1 MAKYEMLILLAVII
15 ILAGFFLGWK
25 GKTSMIRERFSS
37 GVSPKNE
44 RKFMMCTGGGI
55 SILGADLLILGILE
69 IIHPIS
75 EETALIILCI
85 GIVLFVAVILTG
97 QKYFR
102 R

>member
-1 MAKYEMLILLAVII
+1 MARYEILILLAVII

-25 GKTSMIRERFSS
+25 GKTSMIRERFAS

-55 SILGADLLILGILE
+55 AVLGVDLLILGILE
-69 IIHPIS
+69 TLHPVS

-85 GIVLFVAVILTG
+85 GIVLFVAVILVG